1 MSCILITILQR
12 VAWKKLYAQSAR
24 EHGTLRY
31 FQGLLHRNTVNA
43 DVKKAVDANLEFM
56 DTVFK
61 GHILACACRILEISK
76 LDDPVHLQPSLTHKS
91 ASPRLQLQF
100 VRRIA
105 SQIVEECIL
114 IDTGKHMSETD
125 DNVYNYARV
134 FGHYSAII
142 TEFRDAWKEGDAD
155 RVFRCWRLMLP
166 HFKSSGRSK
175 YSLEALRLQF
185 QVRAVLSPQ
194 LAHQVLWDRFV
205 NTHGGAGRNIPC
217 DLYNEHMV
225 RLVKGV
231 ITSMGANLTEKALQ
245 RAARSVST
253 LHSVCKQFDRE
264 SSVPVTTSAHS
275 TRTDKNDVQKVMKAV
290 QDNDLLTVTSG
301 RSHRSFKTMR
311 LNPLWN
317 WDRQG
322 TLQWIE
328 KKKKDFSK
336 YRGMTSDGVEQEEE
350 AEENETE
357 VIDT

>member
-1 MSCILITILQR
+1 M
-12 VAWKKLYAQSAR
+12 YAQSAR

-76 LDDPVHLQPSLTHKS
+76 LDDPVYLLPSLTQKS
-91 ASPRLQLQF
+91 ATSQRQLQF
-100 VRRIA
+100 IQRIA
-105 SQIVEECIL
+105 SQIVEECTL
-114 IDTGKHMSETD
+114 IDTCKHMSESD
-125 DNVYNYARV
+125 DKVYNYARV
-134 FGHYSAII
+134 FGHYCAII
-142 TEFRDAWKEGDAD
+142 AEFRDAWREGDAD

-166 HFKSSGRSK
+166 HFKSSGRTK

-217 DLYNEHMV
+217 DLYNEHVV

-231 ITSMGANLTEKALQ
+231 ISSMGANLTEKALQ

-253 LHSVCKQFDRE
+253 LHSVCKTFDKE

-275 TRTDKNDVQKVMKAV
+275 TRTDKTDVQKVMKAV
-290 QDNDLLTVTSG
+290 QDNDLLTITEG

-311 LNPLWN
+311 LDPLWN
-317 WDRQG
+317 WDREG

-336 YRGMTSDGVEQEEE
+336 YRGVTADILEQEEVE
-350 AEENETE
+350 DNETE
-357 VIDT
+357 ET